1 MPVMAE
7 ANIDYAV
14 VRRYWDEAAV
24 QAFSAS
30 YMAHEQ
36 GLPDDCVRYRFEKEK
51 VVVDAWFASAREHES
66 VLDLGCGS
74 GTWSIDDEVQPQRAA
89 VDRFNRLVADDPDFE
104 AAVVPLRNGVLV
116 GRRIS

>member
-51 VVVDAWFASAREHES
+51 TVVDAWFASAREHES

-74 GTWSIDDEVQPQRAA
+74 GTWPIHFASVRAA
-89 VDRFNRLVADDPDFE
+89 VTKKYEIGPDSVLDEKVRNR
-104 AAVVPLRNGVLV
+104 
-116 GRRIS
+116 S